1 MNGNINNLG
10 GFRVAELVFVDDI
23 LRWDVVAGKVNLSAS
38 IAYALP
44 ASVNGIQLSAT
55 GKSDKNG
62 LLYTIKG
69 IIKLKNRYLSADTIY
84 QLKTI
89 QSRGCVV
96 TAMDNNGDRWV
107 YGSPDYPL
115 FGSLEQIVGSKPGDL
130 HRWQLT
136 LQSTSLTPE
145 LALL

>member
-23 LRWDVVAGKVNLSAS
+23 LKWDVVAGKVNLSAS

-62 LLYTIKG
+62 LLYTIRG
-69 IIKLKNRYLSADTIY
+69 IIKLKNRYLSAETIY

-89 QSRGCVV
+89 SSRGCVI
-96 TAMDNNGDRWV
+96 TAIDNNGDRWV

-136 LQSTSLTPE
+136 LQCNSLSPE
-145 LALL
+145 MSLI

>member
-1 MNGNINNLG
+1 MNENINNLG

-23 LRWDVVAGKVNLSAS
+23 LKWDVVAGKVNLSES

-89 QSRGCVV
+89 Q
-96 TAMDNNGDRWV
+96 
-107 YGSPDYPL
+107 
-115 FGSLEQIVGSKPGDL
+115 
-130 HRWQLT
+130 
-136 LQSTSLTPE
+136 
-145 LALL
+145 